1 MQPFRKGAQRLVTA
15 YNFFI
20 EKGETEKA
28 RNVAKR
34 IVGFHNQAARVQGQL
49 ALAALERGDLR
60 ATSKLVTDAYNENI
74 MDGNTIEA
82 QPTPRGTV
90 MYKTNNKEFA
100 QQQGEL
106 GAQQLWS
113 LASGMA
119 DGSAFLDSM
128 TDLAATAKSKGKG
141 SYSSDVKA
149 AAQAKKAYD
158 ELRRELGSDPIE
170 DAEKKQLSDAY
181 SAYEAAMSMAE
192 PAAEK
197 TKRPRKVLEED
208 LARTYRNTS
217 VPPPA
222 QAVPEAPAE
231 EESNARWWF
240 PAPAVAAYD
249 YMTGSGEPAAPPQQ
263 AIPAQPGAP
272 AQAPAP
278 AAAPAPVPAAA
289 APPPRRPAAHLAV

>member
-90 MYKTNNKEFA
+90 MYKTDNKAFA

-158 ELRRELGSDPIE
+158 ELRRELGSDPSVLE

-181 SAYEAAMSMAE
+181 SAYEAAMAKAE
-192 PAAEK
+192 TAAEK

-208 LARTYRNTS
+208 L
-217 VPPPA
+217 
-222 QAVPEAPAE
+222 
-231 EESNARWWF
+231 
-240 PAPAVAAYD
+240 
-249 YMTGSGEPAAPPQQ
+249 
-263 AIPAQPGAP
+263 
-272 AQAPAP
+272 
-278 AAAPAPVPAAA
+278 
-289 APPPRRPAAHLAV
+289 